1 MNKLCLECLR
11 HNRCDCADIN
21 WEHLE
26 LQQHIEIG
34 EDITCW
40 MTEDPIPVLDFRVS
54 PENPPKLSGSVSWD
68 SYGKNFSETE
78 EDQV

>member
-34 EDITCW
+34 EDITC
-40 MTEDPIPVLDFRVS
+40 
-54 PENPPKLSGSVSWD
+54 
-68 SYGKNFSETE
+68 
-78 EDQV
+78 